1 MTIKLILKIT
11 MLLFMVIIVTTSCSS
26 GETTIQDT
34 TNQDDTNIEDKADI
48 SGIISEIEIID
59 NNTVEGRILVELD
72 EPNNT
77 SDKFWVT
84 IENNTPVYQFDTAN
98 NDLVAFSSLR
108 NGQTLEV
115 WFEGAVMESYPA
127 QVKAKQVLI
136 VP

>member
-1 MTIKLILKIT
+1 MTRKLILTIT
-11 MLLFMVIIVTTSCSS
+11 MSLFMMIIVTTSCSS
-26 GETTIQDT
+26 GETTD
-34 TNQDDTNIEDKADI
+34 QDDTTMVDKADI
-48 SGIISEIEIID
+48 SGIISEIDSYGSSNID
-59 NNTVEGRILVELD
+59 GRILVELD

-84 IENNTPVYQFDTAN
+84 IENTTPVYRFSATS

-108 NGQTLEV
+108 TGQVVEV

-136 VP
+136 IP

>member
-1 MTIKLILKIT
+1 MTVKLITKIT
-11 MLLFMVIIVTTSCSS
+11 MLLFMMIIFTISCSS
-26 GETTIQDT
+26 GEITIQDT
-34 TNQDDTNIEDKADI
+34 TNQNDTTLEDKADI
-48 SGIISEIEIID
+48 SGIISEIETIG
-59 NNTVEGRILVELD
+59 NNTIEGRILVELD

-84 IENNTPVYQFDTAN
+84 IENNTPVYTFDAAG

-108 NGQTLEV
+108 NGQTVEV